1 MKASVVLRF
10 AGIAVTLAVLAGLPF
25 AFGDFWLRVATGAVM
40 WSGLACSWNIVG
52 GYAGYVNFGQSAFFG
67 IGAYTTGILMQSA
80 YGLPFFATIPIAIA
94 VAAGVAFAVGLP
106 TLKLRGPYFA
116 IATWALAEALLQL
129 ARILDVTGGA
139 GGLTLPVRV
148 SGWFFYYVMAGAAV
162 IAFAVTYWLCE
173 KSRFGYAIKAVR
185 DHESAAEMLAINT
198 ARVKNQA
205 FVLSA
210 GMAAVFGS
218 IFAYWITF
226 INPDSVLGGEIT
238 NQMIVMV
245 LLGGLGNVWGPALGG
260 ASLYVLNRVIWSLWG
275 STAAYIIILGFVI
288 LAVILFLPNGL
299 VSLFKRAGAG
309 TPLLHGML
317 SRLTRF
323 RTGVSRE

>member
-1 MKASVVLRF
+1 MNRSKLLGALTL
-10 AGIAVTLAVLAGLPF
+10 AVTLVVLLVLP
-25 AFGDFWLRVATGAVM
+25 ALTDDFWLRVGTGALM

-52 GYAGYVNFGQSAFFG
+52 GYAGYMNFGQSAFFG
-67 IGAYTTGILMQSA
+67 IGAYTTGIFMQPA
-80 YGLPFFATIPIAIA
+80 YGLPFFATIPVAVLIAALIA
-94 VAAGVAFAVGLP
+94 VAVGLP

-129 ARILDVTGGA
+129 ARILDITGGA
-139 GGLTLPVRV
+139 GGMTLPVRLDNL
-148 SGWFFYYVMAGAAV
+148 FFYYVMLAAAV
-162 IAFAVTYWLCE
+162 IVFGLTYLLCE

-198 ARVKNQA
+198 ALVKNQA

-210 GMAAVFGS
+210 AMASVFGS

-226 INPDSVLGGEIT
+226 INPDSVLGSELT

-260 ASLYVLNRVIWSLWG
+260 VTLYVLNRLIWSIWG
-275 STAAYIIILGFVI
+275 STAAYIVILGVVI
-288 LAVILFLPNGL
+288 LGVILFLPNGL
-299 VSLFKRAGAG
+299 ISLFGRRRSGQV
-309 TPLLHGML
+309 LLHTL
-317 SRLTRF
+317 LRRLTAF
-323 RTGVSRE
+323 RQGGS